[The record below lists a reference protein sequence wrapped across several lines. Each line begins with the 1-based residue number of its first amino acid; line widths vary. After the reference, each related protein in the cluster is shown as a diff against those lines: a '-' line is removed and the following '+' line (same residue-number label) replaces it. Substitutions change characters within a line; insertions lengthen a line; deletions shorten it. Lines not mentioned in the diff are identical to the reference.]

1 MKNTY
6 KFALVAALGIAT
18 ATGAQASDLLL
29 GFNDAAGPASA
40 HNDLVIDVGSLSSY
54 TATTAFVLANGTYN
68 AAFFNQFA
76 ATFGSDANYANH
88 VAAGA
93 VGGSTTPGASA
104 LVQTAPNGGLP
115 AWTSSSSAAFLNA
128 AGEAQSPVVG
138 EYASAGP
145 GAGMYGWSQVIAASP
160 TVQGS
165 APGGNLA
172 GNSVNP
178 MATLSG
184 GVLVEQL
191 YESTGSGSRGFTP
204 SSWSPLGTLTI
215 DMNAQTITYIGT
227 AVPEPSTYG
236 LLAGAG
242 LLVVAL
248 RRQVGLK
255 KS

>member
-40 HNDLVIDVGSLSSY
+40 QNDLVIDMGSLSSY
-54 TATTAFVLANGTYN
+54 TTTAAGVVANGTYD
-68 AAFFNQFA
+68 AALFNSFA
-76 ATFGSDANYANH
+76 AAFGSDPNYANH

-93 VGGSTTPGASA
+93 VGGSTTAGAAA
-104 LVQTAPNGGLP
+104 LVQTAPKGGLP
-115 AWTSSSSAAFLNA
+115 VWTSANSASFLNA
-128 AGEAQSPVVG
+128 ATAAGSPVIG
-138 EYASAGP
+138 EYSSAGP
-145 GAGMYGWSQVIAASP
+145 GGGAYGWSQVIAASP
-160 TVQGS
+160 TVQGN

-172 GNSVNP
+172 GDSVNP
-178 MATLSG
+178 MANLSG
-184 GVLVEQL
+184 GVLVEAL
-191 YESTGSGSRGFTP
+191 YASTGSGSRGFTP
-204 SSWSPLGTLTI
+204 SSWSELGTLTI
-215 DMNAQTITYIGT
+215 DMNAQTITYIGV
-227 AVPEPSTYG
+227 AVPEPSAYG
-236 LLAGAG
+236 LVAGAG